1 MVKSLHILGF
11 GFLLSLTSNFG
22 QTFFIALFSAP
33 IRSSQHLS
41 NAEFGALYSL
51 ATLFSAGLLLW
62 SGPLVDSMRLSRV
75 TFISLCGLVTGTILM
90 GLSSLHIGVLFAG
103 MLCLRQFGQ
112 GLLGHISSATMS
124 RAFNQTRGRALSFA
138 ALGYPAGEAI
148 LPSTVILSIGLVGWQ
163 NTWFLLAFF
172 ITAFGLIIALLMRN
186 MPLEKPQTDQSL
198 QASET
203 SLLTRQ
209 WQRSEVL
216 RDRCFWMLIPLLSA
230 PAFII
235 TALFFHQMEIAR
247 FKGWS
252 DELIAASFGL
262 HALTQIGASL
272 LSGYL
277 IDRFSAQLLLRIY
290 LIPLIAGCVV
300 LGNGDTA
307 FALWSYMGLLGLTV
321 GAMFPVIVA
330 ILAEVYG
337 VKHIGSIKSVVM
349 AILVL
354 STAIAPILLGVL
366 IDNAWNINS
375 LAEYFALYSMAVM
388 LLGNMALTLVQRRLM
403 VEKQLVP

>member
-1 MVKSLHILGF
+1 MISSLRILGF

-22 QTFFIALFSAP
+22 QTFFIGLFSAP
-33 IRSSQHLS
+33 IRNSLQLS

-51 ATLFSAGLLLW
+51 ATLLSAGLLLW
-62 SGPLVDSMRLSRV
+62 SGPLVDSMRLGRV
-75 TFISLCGLVTGTILM
+75 TLISLCGLVTGTILM
-90 GLSSLHIGVLFAG
+90 GLSTLHVGVLFAG

-112 GLLGHISSATMS
+112 GLLGNISSATMS
-124 RAFNQTRGRALSFA
+124 RAFNHTRGRALSFA

-148 LPSTVILSIGLVGWQ
+148 LPSAVILSVGLAGWQ
-163 NTWFLLAFF
+163 TTWFLLAFL
-172 ITAFGLIIALLMRN
+172 ITALGLMIALLMRN
-186 MPLEKPQTDQSL
+186 MPLDKPYTEQSL
-198 QASET
+198 QASEP
-203 SLLTRQ
+203 SLLIRQ

-216 RDRCFWMLIPLLSA
+216 RDSCFWMLIPLLSA

-262 HALTQIGASL
+262 HAATQIGTSL

-277 IDRFSAQLLLRIY
+277 IDRFSARLLLRIY
-290 LIPLIAGCVV
+290 LMPLIAGCVV
-300 LGNGDTA
+300 LANGDTA
-307 FALWSYMGLLGLTV
+307 LTLWSYMGLLGMTV

-337 VKHIGSIKSVVM
+337 VKHIGAIKSVVM

-354 STAIAPILLGVL
+354 STAIAPILMGVL

-375 LAEYFALYSMAVM
+375 LAEYFALYSITAM
-388 LLGNMALTLVQRRLM
+388 LLGNMALSLDQRRLM
-403 VEKQLVP
+403 AEKQMAP